1 MGDLQAIKILF
12 KIGHILALTPSS
24 PTNAESSRFEKIYKY
39 AVFTTCTLFK
49 FFTWYNTMSVY
60 VQLPKIQLFFTMVT
74 EVTLCSHCYYT
85 TMVVTNEHWY
95 QLIDH
100 LSRVESQSSREPRVL
115 TVLVPLLAV
124 GVVKVAELCY
134 WSNSYGFVALGL
146 CFVEAVQKYSQFF
159 YITAT
164 YTILRMVLARYQYQN
179 LLRRNE
185 RQPTRFRHNL
195 HELKRLSCAVD
206 DMFGWSILLHIC
218 FIVPTIMVYFHFL
231 MRSSTVRY
239 TSKLQY
245 LHLVQNVAISV
256 KLCEFGHSLFHL
268 LPWFQIGVLWII
280 VLCDAVQQEYEKILQ
295 SFNKNSALYHMVLQT
310 RPRFT
315 AARFFSLQK
324 STIFSI
330 LNTLVTFSL
339 VIIQIDL

>member
-24 PTNAESSRFEKIYKY
+24 PTNAKSSRFEKIYKY

-100 LSRVESQSSREPRVL
+100 FSRVESQTSREPHVL

-124 GVVKVAELCY
+124 GVVKVTELCY
-134 WSNSYGFVALGL
+134 WSNSFGFVALGL
-146 CFVEAVQKYSQFF
+146 RFVEAVQKYSQFF

-218 FIVPTIMVYFHFL
+218 YIVPRIMVYFHYL
-231 MRSSTVRY
+231 MISSMVRY

-256 KLCEFGHSLFHL
+256 KLCEFGLSLF
-268 LPWFQIGVLWII
+268 FVSSFAMVSDRCFMDYCI
-280 VLCDAVQQEYEKILQ
+280 VRCSTTRIRKNLAVVQ
-295 SFNKNSALYHMVLQT
+295 
-310 RPRFT
+310 
-315 AARFFSLQK
+315 
-324 STIFSI
+324 
-330 LNTLVTFSL
+330 
-339 VIIQIDL
+339 